1 MYRPNENNLHLHFI
15 GIGGAGMSSMAWVL
29 HQMGYTVSGSDLR
42 ETDTTRWLAAQGLE
56 IFVGQTEDHIAHADL
71 VIYSSAVSQS
81 NPERKAA
88 QAAGIPQIRRAEILG
103 DMQRLF
109 KTSIG
114 VAGTHGK
121 TTTTT
126 MIARAL
132 EAAGVDPS
140 WVIGGIM
147 SAQETTGH
155 LGKSEYF
162 VAEADEYDRSFHTLN
177 PTIAVINNIEADHLD
192 IYQSYEKLVEGFLTY
207 CDKVA
212 FYGFIAVGIDDPALN
227 QLLPKINRRVVTF
240 GLTEAAEYRA
250 VNIKTSG
257 LRTRFDLLQRGS
269 HLTTVTLQVPGEH
282 NIKNALAA
290 LTVVVGLGLSL
301 TEAVK
306 GLEAYG
312 GIRRRFE
319 LRGEIKD
326 IIFIDDYAHHPG
338 EIRATLEAARA
349 AWPKR
354 RLVAFFQPHLFSRTE
369 TLAIEFGKALTLA
382 DVAVICEIYP
392 AREDPI
398 PGVTSQ
404 LVADACHMAGV
415 PVVHYF
421 TDTKT
426 IPRFIHSQLRPGDVV
441 VTMGAGDI
449 DKVNDAMRAAW
460 EQPEHDE

>member
-1 MYRPNENNLHLHFI
+1 MHLHFT

-56 IFVGQTEDHIAHADL
+56 IFVGQTEENITHADL

-81 NPERKAA
+81 NPERQAA

-132 EAAGVDPS
+132 QAAGVDPS

-155 LGKSEYF
+155 LGNSEYF

-212 FYGFIAVGIDDPALN
+212 FYGFIAVGIDDPELN

-240 GLTEAAEYRA
+240 GLAEAAEYRA
-250 VNIKTSG
+250 VNIKSGGIRTS
-257 LRTRFDLLQRGS
+257 FDLLQRGS

-290 LTVVVGLGLSL
+290 LTVVVELGLPL

-306 GLEAYG
+306 GLEAYR

-319 LRGEIKD
+319 LKGEIKN

-349 AWPKR
+349 AWPER

-421 TDTKT
+421 TDTRT
-426 IPRFIHSQLRPGDVV
+426 IPKFIHSQLRPGDVV

-449 DKVNDAMRAAW
+449 DQVNDAMRAAW
-460 EQPEHDE
+460 EQPEHD

>member
-1 MYRPNENNLHLHFI
+1 
-15 GIGGAGMSSMAWVL
+15 MSSMAWVL
-29 HQMGYTVSGSDLR
+29 HQMGFTVSGSDLR
-42 ETDTTRWLAAQGLE
+42 KTDTTRWLADQGVKV
-56 IFVGQTEDHIAHADL
+56 FVDQSAANITQADL

-81 NPERKAA
+81 NPERQAA
-88 QAAGIPQIRRAEILG
+88 LAAGIPQIRRAEVLG
-103 DMQRLF
+103 DLMRLF

-126 MIARAL
+126 MITRAL
-132 EAAGVDPS
+132 QAAGVDPS

-147 SAQETTGH
+147 SAHETTGH
-155 LGKSEYF
+155 LGNSEYF
-162 VAEADEYDRSFHTLN
+162 VVEADEYDRSFHALN

-192 IYQSYEKLVEGFLTY
+192 IYQSYEKLVDGFLAY

-212 FYGFIAVGIDDPALN
+212 FYGFIAVGIDDP
-227 QLLPKINRRVVTF
+227 QLQVILPKINRRVVTF
-240 GLTEAAEYRA
+240 GLTEAADYRA
-250 VNIKTSG
+250 INVTTDG
-257 LRTRFDLLQRGS
+257 LRTCFELIKQGT
-269 HLTTVTLQVPGEH
+269 HLATVRLRVPGAH

-290 LTVVVGLGLSL
+290 LTVVSELGLSL
-301 TEAVK
+301 TDALK

-319 LRGEIKD
+319 LKGDIKD
-326 IIFIDDYAHHPG
+326 IVFIDDYAHHPG
-338 EIRATLEAARA
+338 EIRATLEAARS
-349 AWPKR
+349 AWPER

-369 TLAIEFGKALTLA
+369 TLAKEFGQALTLA

-404 LVADACHMAGV
+404 LVADACHTAGV

-421 TDTKT
+421 TDTRT
-426 IPRFIHSQLRPGDVV
+426 IPKFIHSQLRPGDVV

-449 DKVNDAMRAAW
+449 DELNDAMRAAW
-460 EQPEHDE
+460 EQPEHD